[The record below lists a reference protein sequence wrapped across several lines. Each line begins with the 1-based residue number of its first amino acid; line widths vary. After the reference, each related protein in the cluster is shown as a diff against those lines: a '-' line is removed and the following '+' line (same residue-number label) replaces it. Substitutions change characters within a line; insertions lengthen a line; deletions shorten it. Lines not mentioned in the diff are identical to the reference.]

1 MTQLAPVAV
10 VMASTT
16 GVQPPATIDA
26 ADDKQ
31 TEYWAYR
38 LTVSR
43 DELFDAIGK
52 VGPSVAAVRRHLG
65 K

>member
-1 MTQLAPVAV
+1 MTQLASVAV
-10 VMASTT
+10 VQATNT
-16 GVQPPATIDA
+16 GVRPPATIDA
-26 ADDKQ
+26 TDDQQ
-31 TEYWAYR
+31 TGYWADR
-38 LTVSR
+38 LSVSR